1 MFSNVTYVV
10 YSRSIPSITFY
21 LSMEEVF
28 CVLTAEVFGLLTV
41 VPGGGRGGC
50 YQNIFP
56 NYDIIL
62 VHARSKSVMSI
73 QYPRRGIFCSSV

>member
-1 MFSNVTYVV
+1 
-10 YSRSIPSITFY
+10 
-21 LSMEEVF
+21 MEEVF
-28 CVLTAEVFGLLTV
+28 CVLAAEVFGLLTV
-41 VPGGGRGGC
+41 VPGGGGC

-73 QYPRRGIFCSSV
+73 KYPRRGIFLLKCVGPVRFRSRVAKRDILYFAVLIKQ